1 MDRIRKIIKD
11 LERVLKSNATDGEKF
26 NAGVILE
33 RLKEKHE
40 VKEANAEPR
49 ITVNKGISAGSVTV
63 VRIDG
68 KGGCTIM
75 KPIDEY
81 SATAFVEGSLRIRLT
96 NKEKEMVW
104 SEI

>member
-11 LERVLKSNATDGEKF
+11 LERVLKSNATSGEKF
-26 NAGVILE
+26 NAGVILKS
-33 RLKEKHE
+33 LKEKHE
-40 VKEANAEPR
+40 IKEASAEPR
-49 ITVNKGISAGSVTV
+49 ITVNKGISSGSVTV
-63 VRIDG
+63 VRMDG

-81 SATAFVEGSLRIRLT
+81 TATSFVESSLRIRLT